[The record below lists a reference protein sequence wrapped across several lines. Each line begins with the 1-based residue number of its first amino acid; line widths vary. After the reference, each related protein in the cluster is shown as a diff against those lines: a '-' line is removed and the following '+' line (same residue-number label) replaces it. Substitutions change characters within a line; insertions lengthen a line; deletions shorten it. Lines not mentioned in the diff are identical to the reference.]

1 VKARLDP
8 RSIGGELE
16 RRRLEARVAKLQR
29 VLGVLR
35 RRAEGPLR
43 ASYQRTGLRRTVEE
57 FERELSEARRRLGQ
71 LTARAPSDGK

>member
-1 VKARLDP
+1 VQAKIDA

-29 VLGVLR
+29 VIGVLR

-43 ASYQRTGLRRTVEE
+43 ASYQRTGLRRTVED
-57 FERELSEARRRLGQ
+57 FERELKDCRRRLGQ
-71 LTARAPSDGK
+71 LTGRAPDGE